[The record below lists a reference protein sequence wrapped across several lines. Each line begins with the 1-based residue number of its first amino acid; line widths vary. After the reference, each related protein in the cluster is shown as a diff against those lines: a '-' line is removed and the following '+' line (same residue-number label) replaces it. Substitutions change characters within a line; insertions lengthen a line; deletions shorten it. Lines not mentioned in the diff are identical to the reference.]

1 MSDKYKIREI
11 DKAYFVTLTVTSWID
26 IFTHKNH
33 KVLLINSLKY
43 CQENKGLNIFGW
55 CLMSSHLHMIV
66 STEGNLLSD
75 ILRDFKKFTSK
86 AIINQI
92 NEDPESRRE
101 WLLEQFKK
109 AGAPLQRITNFKFW
123 QDENHAKEIYGNN
136 FLWEKLDY
144 IHNNPVEEMIV
155 SKPEDYL
162 FSSARNYAELESVL
176 DVILITRKC
185 KKYL

>member
-11 DKAYFVTLTVTSWID
+11 DKAYFVTLTVTGWID
-26 IFTHKNH
+26 VFTHNNH
-33 KVLLINSLKY
+33 KLLLVDSLKY

-55 CLMSSHLHMIV
+55 CLMSSHIHMIA
-66 STEGNLLSD
+66 SADTFLLSD

-92 NEDPESRRE
+92 NEEPESRRE
-101 WLLEQFKK
+101 WIIEQFRK
-109 AGAPLQRITNFKFW
+109 AGEPLQRIKNSKFW
-123 QDENHAKEIYGNN
+123 QDGNHAKEIYGNN

-155 SKPEDYL
+155 SNPEDYL
-162 FSSARNYAELESVL
+162 FSSARNYAGLDSVL
-176 DVILITRKC
+176 DVFLITRQWKTQG
-185 KKYL
+185 